1 MQQKVQVLG
10 TGVDVS
16 LFELLVGPAR
26 CSNGLSN
33 KGLIVASGTVR
44 IPMVASGIKAVEEG
58 RHAGIGREVAD
69 VADDLLST
77 VRVSE

>member
-16 LFELLVGPAR
+16 LFGLLVGPAR

-33 KGLIVASGTVR
+33 KGLIVAAGTVR
-44 IPMVASGIKAVEEG
+44 IPMVASPWRKADMQGLAE
-58 RHAGIGREVAD
+58 RS
-69 VADDLLST
+69 LM
-77 VRVSE
+77 